1 MTVFADSSALVG
13 LYSDEPGRD
22 HARRIADLAVSDVAR
37 VEVTSALW
45 IKVRRGELASEDA
58 VLIEGWFATDW
69 HGDGE
74 HPPRFAAVPASPA
87 ILESAVALV
96 SRHALRALDA
106 IQLASALAVRE
117 ADPDL
122 QTFLGFDARL
132 NRAAAAEGFAV
143 VA

>member
-13 LYSDEPGRD
+13 LYGDEPGRTQ
-22 HARRIADLAVSDVAR
+22 ARQITDLAVSDLAR

-45 IKVRRGELASEDA
+45 SKVRTGELASEDA
-58 VLIEGWFATDW
+58 VLLEAWFATDW

-74 HPPRFAAVPASPA
+74 HPPRFAAIPVSPA
-87 ILESAVALV
+87 ILERAVALV

-106 IQLASALAVRE
+106 IQLASAIAGRE

-122 QTFLGFDARL
+122 DTFLGFDARL

-143 VA
+143 VF